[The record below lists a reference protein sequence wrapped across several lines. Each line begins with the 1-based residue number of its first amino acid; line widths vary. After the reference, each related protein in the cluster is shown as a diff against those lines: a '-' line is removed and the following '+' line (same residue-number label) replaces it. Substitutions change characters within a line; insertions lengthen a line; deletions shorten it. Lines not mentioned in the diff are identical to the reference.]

1 MPIEVMSATS
11 KAPVSRD
18 HTNTAPQMSLGQFLP
33 YQLAIV
39 AEAVSREISMVYRE
53 KYELSRDEW
62 RLLALLG
69 ESGAIKTRDARQAT
83 TLDKVQISRAV
94 NQMLSKGLI
103 VRRELPEDRR
113 NHIIELTRRG
123 LSLYRKLI
131 PEVLAVESA
140 ILARLDRSKI
150 DCLTEALKRLQAE

>member
-1 MPIEVMSATS
+1 MEMTTNQKSL
-11 KAPVSRD
+11 VSRASGR
-18 HTNTAPQMSLGQFLP
+18 TQPQMSLGQFLP
-33 YQLAIV
+33 YQLAVV
-39 AEAVSREISMVYRE
+39 AESVSREISSVYRE
-53 KYELSRDEW
+53 KYQLTRDEW

-69 ESGAIKTRDARQAT
+69 ESGAIKTREARHAT

-94 NQMLSKGLI
+94 NQMLTRGLL

-113 NHIIELTRRG
+113 NHVIELTRQG

-140 ILARLDRSKI
+140 ILARLDRSTL
-150 DCLTEALKRLQAE
+150 DCLTDALKRLQPK